1 MKGTPTFI
9 DGARTEHEL
18 TAGLAQG
25 VHDRPMRL
33 HAPRPAKTTA
43 ARWSAATAGALVA
56 ALLLGP
62 AADGAEPAT
71 TRLVHGPLAF
81 RLTDWREQP
90 STTSYGD
97 YRYAIV
103 FKLNRNPQG
112 RLPPHGNYGE
122 GGTSLG
128 NYALDGY
135 DTLVSHLRPV
145 SQAPA
150 GKVNCFVG
158 YVDDVNPVWLRKED
172 KVPLRARV
180 RVALHPFT
188 KTPDGKVAFGKLLV
202 RHVPLQ
208 PADVRFRTAD
218 AHRRLRAI
226 GC

>member
-1 MKGTPTFI
+1 M
-9 DGARTEHEL
+9 
-18 TAGLAQG
+18 GLR
-25 VHDRPMRL
+25 V
-33 HAPRPAKTTA
+33 PRSTKTTA

-62 AADGAEPAT
+62 AADGAAPAT

-90 STTSYGD
+90 ATGSYGD

-112 RLPPHGNYGE
+112 RLPPHGTNGE

-128 NYALDGY
+128 NYPLDGY

-158 YVDDVNPVWLRKED
+158 YVDDAAEVDPAWLRKED
-172 KVPLRARV
+172 KVPLGARV

-218 AHRRLRAI
+218 ARRRLRAI